1 MKNKIKNEEK
11 ILNGYKHISKI
22 IILILMLVL
31 IAGMTL
37 ATIRLIILFVNLV
50 ISPDP
55 VPYLINLDD
64 MYTVFTWLLII
75 VVGYELFKSLTLLLK
90 HDQIPVKSIL
100 KIAAIAIAN
109 KVITTNIKTIDMQA
123 MIGVSVLIAS
133 VGLTFFFFSKDPDSD

>member
-1 MKNKIKNEEK
+1 MNNKIKNEEK
-11 ILNGYKHISKI
+11 ILNGYKQISKI
-22 IILILMLVL
+22 IILTLMFVL

-50 ISPDP
+50 VTPDP
-55 VPYLINLDD
+55 IPYLINLDD

>member
-50 ISPDP
+50 ITPDP
-55 VPYLINLDD
+55 IPYLINLDD

>member
-50 ISPDP
+50 ITPDP

>member
-1 MKNKIKNEEK
+1 MNNKTNNEEK
-11 ILNGYKHISKI
+11 LMNGYKHISKI
-22 IILILMLVL
+22 IILTLMFVL
-31 IAGMTL
+31 ISGMTL

-50 ISPDP
+50 VTPDP

-109 KVITTNIKTIDMQA
+109 KVITTNIKTINLQA

-133 VGLTFFFFSKDPDSD
+133 VGLTFFFFSKDADSD

>member
-1 MKNKIKNEEK
+1 MNNKTNNEEK
-11 ILNGYKHISKI
+11 LMNGYKYISKI
-22 IILILMLVL
+22 IILTLMFVL

-50 ISPDP
+50 VTPDP

-109 KVITTNIKTIDMQA
+109 KVITTNIKTINLQA

-133 VGLTFFFFSKDPDSD
+133 VGLTFFFFSKDSDSD

>member
-1 MKNKIKNEEK
+1 M
-11 ILNGYKHISKI
+11 NGYKHISKI
-22 IILILMLVL
+22 IILTLMFVL
-31 IAGMTL
+31 ISGMTL

-50 ISPDP
+50 VTPDP

-109 KVITTNIKTIDMQA
+109 KVITTNIKTINLQA

-133 VGLTFFFFSKDPDSD
+133 VGLTFFFFSKDADSD

>member
-1 MKNKIKNEEK
+1 MNNKTNNEEK
-11 ILNGYKHISKI
+11 LMNGYKYISKI
-22 IILILMLVL
+22 IILTLMFVL

-50 ISPDP
+50 VTPDP
-55 VPYLINLDD
+55 IPYLINLDD

-109 KVITTNIKTIDMQA
+109 KVITTNIKTINLQA

-133 VGLTFFFFSKDPDSD
+133 VGLTFFFFSKDSDSD

>member
-1 MKNKIKNEEK
+1 MNNKTNKEEQL
-11 ILNGYKHISKI
+11 LNGYKHISKI
-22 IILILMLVL
+22 IILILMFVL
-31 IAGMTL
+31 ISGMTL

-50 ISPDP
+50 VTPDP
-55 VPYLINLDD
+55 IPYLINLDD

-109 KVITTNIKTIDMQA
+109 KVITTNIKTIDLQA

-133 VGLTFFFFSKDPDSD
+133 VGLTFFFFSKDSDSD